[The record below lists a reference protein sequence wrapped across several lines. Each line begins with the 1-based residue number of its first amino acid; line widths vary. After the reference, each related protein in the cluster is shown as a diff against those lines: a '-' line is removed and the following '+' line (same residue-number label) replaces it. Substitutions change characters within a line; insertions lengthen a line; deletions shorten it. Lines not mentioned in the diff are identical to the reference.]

1 MHLSFHGCFA
11 DHSQNAQEKPM
22 TALTFA
28 ALLQASVLATGA
40 ETYAYAHRA
49 TAETGQPMVVM
60 VGADWCPACQ
70 AMEQNIIP
78 QVRQRG
84 IFRRVAFAIVN
95 VDRERELATQLTS
108 GGPIPQLI
116 TFHKTSVG
124 WRRRVLI
131 GGQTVET
138 VESFIGEAV
147 QANVAAAPK
156 PQAPKAASPAA
167 TPQKPATKSIVAQPT
182 PAKAQAQ
189 PAASQ
194 QTQTQPTPGRLT
206 SREVVN

>member
-1 MHLSFHGCFA
+1 
-11 DHSQNAQEKPM
+11 M
-22 TALTFA
+22 TALTLT
-28 ALLQASVLATGA
+28 ALLQISALATGA
-40 ETYAYAHRA
+40 ETYADAHRI

-78 QVRQRG
+78 QVRRRG
-84 IFRRVAFAIVN
+84 IFRRVAFATVN

-116 TFHKTSVG
+116 VFDKTTTG

-131 GGQTVET
+131 GGQTVEK

-147 QANVAAAPK
+147 QSNVAATPK
-156 PQAPKAASPAA
+156 PQAKPDAKAAAGPATA
-167 TPQKPATKSIVAQPT
+167 AQKPATKSIVAQPA
-182 PAKAQAQ
+182 PAKGPAQATAAK

-194 QTQTQPTPGRLT
+194 QTQTQQAPGRLT
-206 SREVVN
+206 SNETAKDSARTN

>member
-1 MHLSFHGCFA
+1 
-11 DHSQNAQEKPM
+11 M

-28 ALLQASVLATGA
+28 ALLHASVLATGA
-40 ETYAYAHRA
+40 ETYADAHRK
-49 TAETGQPMVVM
+49 TAATGQPMVVM

-78 QVRQRG
+78 QVRQQG
-84 IFRRVAFAIVN
+84 IFRRVTFAIVN

-116 TFHKTSVG
+116 VFHQTAAG

-131 GGQTVET
+131 GGQSVET

-147 QANVAAAPK
+147 QANVAVAPK
-156 PQAPKAASPAA
+156 PPAKPDAKADAKPAA
-167 TPQKPATKSIVAQPT
+167 GPATAAEKLATKSIVAQPA
-182 PAKAQAQ
+182 PAKGQAQPTALQ

-194 QTQTQPTPGRLT
+194 QTQTQQTPGKLT
-206 SREVVN
+206 SQEVIKDAARTN

>member
-1 MHLSFHGCFA
+1 
-11 DHSQNAQEKPM
+11 M
-22 TALTFA
+22 TTLTLA
-28 ALLQASVLATGA
+28 AILQASVLATGA
-40 ETYAYAHRA
+40 ETYADAHRA

-78 QVRQRG
+78 QVRRRG
-84 IFRRVAFAIVN
+84 IFRRVAFATVN

-116 TFHKTSVG
+116 VFHQTTTG
-124 WRRRVLI
+124 WRRRALI

-147 QANVAAAPK
+147 QANVAAAAK
-156 PQAPKAASPAA
+156 PQAKPDAKSDAKPAASLATAA
-167 TPQKPATKSIVAQPT
+167 QKPAIKSIVAQPA
-182 PAKAQAQ
+182 PAKGQAQ

-194 QTQTQPTPGRLT
+194 QTQTQQTPGRLT
-206 SREVVN
+206 SNETARGGARTN

>member
-1 MHLSFHGCFA
+1 
-11 DHSQNAQEKPM
+11 
-22 TALTFA
+22 
-28 ALLQASVLATGA
+28 
-40 ETYAYAHRA
+40 
-49 TAETGQPMVVM
+49 MVVI

-70 AMEQNIIP
+70 VMEQTILP

-84 IFRRVAFAIVN
+84 GLRRVAFAIVN

-116 TFHKTSVG
+116 VFHQTTSG

-147 QANVAAAPK
+147 QANVAATPKAPAK
-156 PQAPKAASPAA
+156 PAASPATA
-167 TPQKPATKSIVAQPT
+167 AQKPAPKSIVAQPAA
-182 PAKAQAQ
+182 AKGHVQ
-189 PAASQ
+189 PTAASQ
-194 QTQTQPTPGRLT
+194 QAQPQPTSGRLT
-206 SREVVN
+206 SQQVVRAGTN

>member
-1 MHLSFHGCFA
+1 
-11 DHSQNAQEKPM
+11 M
-22 TALTFA
+22 TALTLT
-28 ALLQASVLATGA
+28 ALLQISVLATGA
-40 ETYAYAHRA
+40 ETYADAHRI

-84 IFRRVAFAIVN
+84 IFRRVAFAHVN
-95 VDRERELATQLTS
+95 VDHERELATQLTS

-116 TFHKTSVG
+116 VFHRTATG

-147 QANVAAAPK
+147 QANVAVTPK
-156 PQAPKAASPAA
+156 PQAKPDAKATAGPATA
-167 TPQKPATKSIVAQPT
+167 AQKPATKSIVAQPA
-182 PAKAQAQ
+182 PAKGAAQSTAAK

-194 QTQTQPTPGRLT
+194 QTQTQQTPGKLT
-206 SREVVN
+206 SQETVKAGGG

>member
-1 MHLSFHGCFA
+1 
-11 DHSQNAQEKPM
+11 M
-22 TALTFA
+22 TALTLT
-28 ALLQASVLATGA
+28 ALLQVSVLATGA
-40 ETYAYAHRA
+40 ETYADAHRI

-84 IFRRVAFAIVN
+84 ILRRVAFAIVN
-95 VDRERELATQLTS
+95 VDRERELATQLTA

-116 TFHKTSVG
+116 VFHQTTTG

-147 QANVAAAPK
+147 QANVAVAPK
-156 PQAPKAASPAA
+156 PQAKPDAKPAA
-167 TPQKPATKSIVAQPT
+167 GPATAAQKPAVKSIVAQPAS
-182 PAKAQAQ
+182 AKGQVQ
-189 PAASQ
+189 PPAAKPAVSQ
-194 QTQTQPTPGRLT
+194 QTQTQAAPGRLT
-206 SREVVN
+206 SQQVVKDSARTN

>member
-1 MHLSFHGCFA
+1 
-11 DHSQNAQEKPM
+11 M

-40 ETYAYAHRA
+40 ETYTDAHRA

-78 QVRQRG
+78 QVRRRG
-84 IFRRVAFAIVN
+84 IFRRVSFAIVN
-95 VDRERELATQLTS
+95 VDHERELATQLTS

-116 TFHKTSVG
+116 VYHQTTTG
-124 WRRRVLI
+124 WRRRALI

-147 QANVAAAPK
+147 QANVVAAPK
-156 PQAPKAASPAA
+156 PQVTKPDAKPAA
-167 TPQKPATKSIVAQPT
+167 GPATVAQKPATKSIL
-182 PAKAQAQ
+182 AQ
-189 PAASQ
+189 PAPVKCQTQPTAAQPATSQ
-194 QTQTQPTPGRLT
+194 QTQTQQTPGKLT
-206 SREVVN
+206 AEEMVKDAARTN

>member
-1 MHLSFHGCFA
+1 
-11 DHSQNAQEKPM
+11 M

-40 ETYAYAHRA
+40 ETYADAHRI

-70 AMEQNIIP
+70 VMEQNIIP
-78 QVRQRG
+78 QVRKRG
-84 IFRRVAFAIVN
+84 IFRRVTFAIVN
-95 VDRERELATQLTS
+95 VDHERELATQLTS

-116 TFHKTSVG
+116 VFHQTTTG
-124 WRRRVLI
+124 WRRRALI

-156 PQAPKAASPAA
+156 PQAKPDAKPATAA
-167 TPQKPATKSIVAQPT
+167 QKPATKSIVAQPA
-182 PAKAQAQ
+182 PAKGPAQPAAAP

-194 QTQTQPTPGRLT
+194 QTQTQQTPNRLT
-206 SREVVN
+206 SNETAKDGARTN

>member
-1 MHLSFHGCFA
+1 
-11 DHSQNAQEKPM
+11 M
-22 TALTFA
+22 TALTFV

-40 ETYAYAHRA
+40 ETYADAHRA

-84 IFRRVAFAIVN
+84 ILRRVAFAIVN

-116 TFHKTSVG
+116 TYHKTANG

-156 PQAPKAASPAA
+156 PQSPKPTTPAA
-167 TPQKPATKSIVAQPT
+167 APQKPAAKSIVAQPT
-182 PAKAQAQ
+182 PAKASTQPAAAQ
-189 PAASQ
+189 PASTQQTQSQ
-194 QTQTQPTPGRLT
+194 QTSGRLT
-206 SREVVN
+206 SQELVN

>member
-1 MHLSFHGCFA
+1 
-11 DHSQNAQEKPM
+11 M
-22 TALTFA
+22 TALTLT
-28 ALLQASVLATGA
+28 ALLQVSVLATGA
-40 ETYAYAHRA
+40 ETYADAHRI

-84 IFRRVAFAIVN
+84 IFHRVAFAIVN

-116 TFHKTSVG
+116 VFHRTTAG
-124 WRRRVLI
+124 WRRRALI

-147 QANVAAAPK
+147 QANVAATPK
-156 PQAPKAASPAA
+156 PEAKPAAAS
-167 TPQKPATKSIVAQPT
+167 QKPATKSIVAQPA
-182 PAKAQAQ
+182 PAKGQAHPTAAQ

-194 QTQTQPTPGRLT
+194 QTQTQPAPGRLT
-206 SREVVN
+206 SRQVADDSARTN